1 MFCCFHQTAAAAFQ
15 GRHPD
20 KSFVA
25 AGRERAAA
33 ERAEEGGALEDEEA
47 EGPPHAARDRQQR
60 TRNTTEAEG
69 GREGEKTRTFRIRL
83 YEHSFLLFGNN
94 FFEARSKSFGRR

>member
-1 MFCCFHQTAAAAFQ
+1 MFCCFNQTAAATFQ

-69 GREGEKTRTFRIRL
+69 GREGEKSCQFYFPLSEVSSDLSHPLIRTQFYFIR
-83 YEHSFLLFGNN
+83 
-94 FFEARSKSFGRR
+94 K

>member
-1 MFCCFHQTAAAAFQ
+1 MFCCFHETAAGAFY

-69 GREGEKTRTFRIRL
+69 GREGEK
-83 YEHSFLLFGNN
+83 N
-94 FFEARSKSFGRR
+94 